1 MAVAQMVI
9 IHTHSRSLGHIPI
22 IDVHPR
28 RDQALKLELQTEE
41 KRAKL
46 LGYRSAEDMRYR
58 ERTTVERV
66 NARLKDEFG
75 GRTIRVRGHAKVMC
89 HLMFG
94 IVALAADQIL
104 RLIT

>member
-1 MAVAQMVI
+1 
-9 IHTHSRSLGHIPI
+9 LGHIPI

-28 RDQALKLELQTEE
+28 RDQAQKAELQAEE
-41 KRAKL
+41 KRRKL
-46 LGYRSAEDMRYR
+46 LNYSFAEQVRYR
-58 ERTTVERV
+58 ERATVERV

-75 GRTIRVRGHAKVMC
+75 GRMVRVRGNAKVMC